1 MRWQFSRDFCP
12 AKRRR
17 AVARQVTKGKKHRKG
32 PRRGGRCSAPL
43 VLSEESVYCLS
54 ARVRGTD
61 YASFRIIGNANRH
74 YANAFVYCRFRRF
87 IGDRTCVSGM
97 KHFIRSEGR
106 SASCAAGD
114 HRKRKPSA
122 RRGVDRKAGRFL
134 SPRLRVLLW
143 SFLPT
148 REESGVPEMIESTIN
163 NPANPQICRRWEV
176 QRKRIAAGVS
186 RPRGGGCRE
195 CASARNGQDSSLTL
209 RMTKGGNAYPNLS
222 FTTAPQ
228 PSATCPTTHRRKYE
242 SARNSTADR

>member
-1 MRWQFSRDFCP
+1 MTADFRRYIFKSLDNTHKYFLRLFHRLAANLLVKNCCAPMRWQFSRDFWP

-114 HRKRKPSA
+114 HRKRTLSA

-148 REESGVPEMIESTIN
+148 REESGVPENGEKN
-163 NPANPQICRRWEV
+163 N
-176 QRKRIAAGVS
+176 
-186 RPRGGGCRE
+186 
-195 CASARNGQDSSLTL
+195 
-209 RMTKGGNAYPNLS
+209 
-222 FTTAPQ
+222 
-228 PSATCPTTHRRKYE
+228 
-242 SARNSTADR
+242 